1 MPSAP
6 KNVENMTRAMTKAER
21 DTRAEAEAALRPERS
36 TVKLKPPAY
45 IRGDKLAGRYWR
57 TILKRMEGIEL
68 LDDLDSEALG
78 IYCSMLSRRDTMDG
92 LCRQLMTDSAAEGL
106 DTEQRLELLDKAD
119 GLLVKLQNHEKTILQ
134 YAERL
139 GLTPNGRARL
149 ARKRAEAAV
158 AGPEHDLFG
167 D

>member
-6 KNVENMTRAMTKAER
+6 KSIENMTRTMTREAREAR
-21 DTRAEAEAALRPERS
+21 EQAEAALSRPAVR
-36 TVKLKPPAY
+36 LKMPACL
-45 IRGDKLAGRYWR
+45 REDKPAGKYWR
-57 TILKRMEGIEL
+57 AILKRMEDIEL

-78 IYCSMLSRRDTMDG
+78 IYCSMLSRRDAMDG
-92 LCRQLMTDSAAEGL
+92 LYRQLIAESAGDGVDAEG
-106 DTEQRLELLDKAD
+106 RLELLDQAE
-119 GLLVKLQNHEKTILQ
+119 GLLSKLQNHEKTILQ

-139 GLTPNGRARL
+139 GLTPSGRARL

-158 AGPEHDLFG
+158 DGPEHDLFG

>member
-6 KNVENMTRAMTKAER
+6 KSVENLTRVMTKEVREAREQ
-21 DTRAEAEAALRPERS
+21 AEASLSRQA
-36 TVKLKPPAY
+36 VQLKMPTCL
-45 IRGDKLAGRYWR
+45 RGDKPAGKYWR
-57 TILKRMEGIEL
+57 TILKRMKDIEL

-78 IYCSMLSRRDTMDG
+78 IYCSMLARRDAMDG
-92 LCRQLMTDSAAEGL
+92 LYRQIIAESAADGVNA
-106 DTEQRLELLDKAD
+106 EQRLELLDKAD
-119 GLLVKLQNHEKTILQ
+119 GLLSKMQNHEKTILQ

-139 GLTPNGRARL
+139 GLTPSGRARL

-158 AGPEHDLFG
+158 EGPDHDLFG